1 MPESETE
8 TADDVQHA
16 STDQHPFDRTVPS
29 YLKAGWGEADARA
42 LPGGR

>member
-1 MPESETE
+1 MPEPDTE
-8 TADDVQHA
+8 TADTEQDA
-16 STDQHPFDRTVPS
+16 STGQHPFARTIPS